1 MHYIQS
7 PWKKNLSYIILSYS
21 RLEKVFS
28 YCIIT
33 AELLV
38 IFDFRANNSVEKSWG
53 YSQCTRNCPIN
64 TRSTFF
70 WTEFTV
76 KKYNTCLVPTE
87 SSIEKLYNNHNIK
100 ERFFSELYDIY
111 LFKGKFKL
119 LFYNKRTEIFIFNW
133 ILTRNIGLLYFW
145 QKELF
150 LW

>member
-1 MHYIQS
+1 MNDYWVHTFFSTQDWRINLQKNGERSNTPRLMHLCITYS
-7 PWKKNLSYIILSYS
+7 LFGKKNLSYIIQISYS

-38 IFDFRANNSVEKSWG
+38 TDSISEPTQKKRDCDIHNVLN
-53 YSQCTRNCPIN
+53 NCPID

-87 SSIEKLYNNHNIK
+87 SSIEKLYNNNSIK
-100 ERFFSELYDIY
+100 ERFFQNYMISV
-111 LFKGKFKL
+111 FS
-119 LFYNKRTEIFIFNW
+119 
-133 ILTRNIGLLYFW
+133 
-145 QKELF
+145 
-150 LW
+150 